1 MSKLSGLTSEFIEWL
16 VMDFRSRM
24 AKKGYSVWS
33 LPKYKHGYLSACLTS
48 LDYHKA
54 YMIQPYV
61 SIACMTDNV
70 DDITKWI
77 DSLPIVAPAPIQP
90 IIIPYEGEMF
100 I

>member
-1 MSKLSGLTSEFIEWL
+1 MSKLLTLTAEYIGWVEMEL
-16 VMDFRSRM
+16 RSKM
-24 AKKGYSVWS
+24 SKKGYSVWS

-61 SIACMTDNV
+61 SIACMTDNLE
-70 DDITKWI
+70 DIIQWV
-77 DSLPIVAPAPIQP
+77 DSLPIVAPDPIQP
-90 IIIPYEGEMF
+90 ITIPYEGEMF

>member
-1 MSKLSGLTSEFIEWL
+1 MSKLLTLTAEYIGWVEMEL
-16 VMDFRSRM
+16 RSKM
-24 AKKGYSVWS
+24 FKKGYSVWS

-48 LDYHKA
+48 FDYNKA
-54 YMIQPYV
+54 CILKPYV
-61 SIACMTDNV
+61 SIACMTDSV
-70 DDITKWI
+70 EDITKWI